1 MRACNLKNKEGYSL
15 VEVIVAAGIFGMVIA
30 GGIAGVRMGFEIVSN
45 SRHHTR
51 VSQILQSEV
60 ESLRSL
66 SWRDL
71 QQLPSSEVVDINAQF
86 NTSAYDAYTVERSIH
101 VESSSLRRVEVLVT
115 YNKRS
120 GKSMS
125 LKYLTFFSEGGVN
138 DYYYRTI

>member
-1 MRACNLKNKEGYSL
+1 MRQNDIKRGGYSL
-15 VEVIVAAGIFGMVIA
+15 VEVIVAAGIFAMVIA
-30 GGIAGVRMGFEIVSN
+30 GGFAGVRMGFEIVNN

-66 SWRDL
+66 SWKEL
-71 QQLPSSEVVDINAQF
+71 KQLPSSAEVDITPQF
-86 NTSAYDAYTVERSIH
+86 NTSVYDAYKVERKIYA
-101 VESSSLRRVEVLVT
+101 ESSSLRRIEVHVS

-120 GKSMS
+120 GKPVN